1 MKQGLRFVSVHLSE
15 IRLGKEDELS
25 YGRTGD
31 AKKEE
36 TWTFLLHHKTCDNSR
51 LKDLGGFSGV
61 NPTEANRFCL
71 YRMHVPWKL

>member
-1 MKQGLRFVSVHLSE
+1 MCLVKLKSFIQYLKNVITFTMLRILPFVRFREKSYCAVLKMKQGLRFVSVHLSE

-36 TWTFLLHHKTCDNSR
+36 T
-51 LKDLGGFSGV
+51 
-61 NPTEANRFCL
+61 
-71 YRMHVPWKL
+71 